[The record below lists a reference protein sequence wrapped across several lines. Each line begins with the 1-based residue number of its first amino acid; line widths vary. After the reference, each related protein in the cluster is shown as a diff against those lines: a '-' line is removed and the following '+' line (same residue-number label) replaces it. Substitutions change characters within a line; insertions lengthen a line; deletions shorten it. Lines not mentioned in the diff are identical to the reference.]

1 MRTDDELTLM
11 LRAGFDA
18 ATEHL
23 ATSPALATQVR
34 RRHRVA
40 QRRRLAVGV
49 ALPAAATAIGTVLVA
64 GGGRTPSPA
73 RIAAPSTVQPTTAAT
88 SPRVEPVSYRVVLH
102 TAAASPVCPAGL
114 GPVGKAAPPRSVW
127 VWSEDGT
134 CLTAA
139 VGFVDQ
145 LPAGA
150 EPITLGELPGLRG
163 TSDRANGTRTIYAP
177 LAAGESE
184 VHPDGGWTGLTVAAD
199 FPEQKLVAFFVP
211 TN

>member
-1 MRTDDELTLM
+1 MRTDDELTSM

-18 ATEHL
+18 ATEDL
-23 ATSPALATQVR
+23 AASPALATAVR

-49 ALPAAATAIGTVLVA
+49 ALPAAATAVGAVLVA
-64 GGGRTPSPA
+64 GGRSPGPA
-73 RIAAPSTVQPTTAAT
+73 RIAEPSTVQPTTAAT
-88 SPRVEPVSYRVVLH
+88 NPRVAPVSYRVVLGI
-102 TAAASPVCPAGL
+102 ANASPNCAAGL
-114 GPVGKAAPPRSVW
+114 GPVGKTSPPGSVW
-127 VWSEDGT
+127 VWSDDGT

-150 EPITLGELPGLRG
+150 EPIALGGLPGLRG
-163 TSDRANGTRTIYAP
+163 TTDRAGGTRTIYAP

-184 VHPDGGWTGLTVAAD
+184 VRPDGGWTGLTVAAD
-199 FPEQKLVAFFVP
+199 FPESKLVAFFVP